1 MKLTNKETMEEK
13 ESKDLELQKFRDM
26 YEAEQKLREKLA
38 KRLEKATDKAAKAQ
52 L

>member
-1 MKLTNKETMEEK
+1 MKLTNKETVEEK
-13 ESKDLELQKFRDM
+13 ERKDLELQKFRDM
-26 YEAEQKLREKLA
+26 YESEQKLREKLA

>member
-1 MKLTNKETMEEK
+1 MNEK
-13 ESKDLELQKFRDM
+13 DSRDLELQKFKDM